1 MADQAHLQM
10 ITRNVA
16 EWNDWRKKN
25 PDLRPNLIDANL
37 RGIDLTSA
45 NLTKVNLSGANLS
58 SAILRGADL
67 TDSFLVEANLQEAD
81 LNGGMVRRRKKLRT
95 YLDRA
100 KLHGA
105 DLSRASFRY
114 ASMQCVD
121 LTDAKLTYVDFRWS
135 DLTEAV
141 FARANLRWANL
152 SGANCRKADF
162 RCASLMN
169 VQMVDTLLSQANLEG
184 CRVYGLSAWNLTLTE
199 SKQSNLIVTHPEEPS
214 VTVDNIEIA
223 QFIYLLL
230 NNAKIR
236 DVIDTIGKK
245 AILILGRFTD
255 ERKTVLDAIRNEL
268 RKHDYLPIL
277 FDFDKPESR
286 DLTET
291 VSILAHM
298 SRFII
303 ADITD
308 ARSIP
313 QELQAIVPHLPS
325 VPVQPLILNSAYQ
338 YGMFEHFRRYP
349 WVLAAFQYD
358 SIEQLL
364 SAFAEHVIAPAEARI
379 REITSTP

>member
-1 MADQAHLQM
+1 
-10 ITRNVA
+10 
-16 EWNDWRKKN
+16 
-25 PDLRPNLIDANL
+25 
-37 RGIDLTSA
+37 
-45 NLTKVNLSGANLS
+45 
-58 SAILRGADL
+58 
-67 TDSFLVEANLQEAD
+67 
-81 LNGGMVRRRKKLRT
+81 
-95 YLDRA
+95 
-100 KLHGA
+100 
-105 DLSRASFRY
+105 
-114 ASMQCVD
+114 
-121 LTDAKLTYVDFRWS
+121 
-135 DLTEAV
+135 
-141 FARANLRWANL
+141 
-152 SGANCRKADF
+152 
-162 RCASLMN
+162 MN

>member
-1 MADQAHLQM
+1 M

-45 NLTKVNLSGANLS
+45 NLAKVNLSGANLS

-379 REITSTP
+379 REITSRP